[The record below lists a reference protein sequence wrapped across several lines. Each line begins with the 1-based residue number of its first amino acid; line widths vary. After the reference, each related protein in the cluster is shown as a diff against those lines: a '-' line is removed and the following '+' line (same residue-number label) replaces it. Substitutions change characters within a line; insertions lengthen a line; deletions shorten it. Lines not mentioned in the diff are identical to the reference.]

1 MQDSLLDTKG
11 WIQLKVFMNL
21 DKEATQRMKLNIY
34 YGILL
39 LLKPIL
45 TNEQL
50 IDAFFYSQY
59 GPEDY
64 TPEPKKLYI
73 KRVRALPTCKVSYI
87 RIRIHPMEGK
97 HADVIDSVSRL
108 LTNQILV
115 WDFEILNE
123 YDTRGDLGNRYGRK
137 DDNTIDDEATINF
150 VKYWDAGCRYIL
162 SVLNDSNDFRQN
174 VDVWGIP
181 HLINNAVG
189 SSLRLPGKCQK
200 CKGRLWLMTSPVNVE
215 QEITLK
221 TLPLK
226 ILPLFLTICQDC
238 GQTIAITSNI

>member
-1 MQDSLLDTKG
+1 MQDSLLEPKS

-21 DKEATQRMKLNIY
+21 DREANWRMKLNCY
-34 YGILL
+34 YGILSL
-39 LLKPIL
+39 LRPIF
-45 TNEQL
+45 TNRQV
-50 IDAFFYSQY
+50 IDAFFFSQY

-64 TPEPKKLYI
+64 TPESEMLYL
-73 KRVRALPTCKVSYI
+73 KRVLALPTNKISYI
-87 RIRIHPMEGK
+87 RIRIHPPEGK

-115 WDFEILNE
+115 WDFEMLNE
-123 YDTRGDLGNRYGRK
+123 YDMRGDLGNRYGRK

-162 SVLNDSNDFRQN
+162 SVLNDSNDFMQN

-189 SSLRLPGKCQK
+189 SYLRLPGKCKK
-200 CKGRLWLMTSPVNVE
+200 CKGRLWLMTNP
-215 QEITLK
+215 
-221 TLPLK
+221 
-226 ILPLFLTICQDC
+226 
-238 GQTIAITSNI
+238 IARARDFPSS